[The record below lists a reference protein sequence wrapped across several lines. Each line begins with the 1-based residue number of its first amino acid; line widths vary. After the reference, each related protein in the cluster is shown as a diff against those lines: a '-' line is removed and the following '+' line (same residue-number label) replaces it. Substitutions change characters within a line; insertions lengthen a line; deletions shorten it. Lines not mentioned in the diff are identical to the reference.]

1 MDFSKP
7 KEWFNQVKGFLK
19 EVKIEGRN
27 VSWPSRPQ
35 LTAATIVVIVVVM
48 IVASFLGLV
57 DYIFAFLFR
66 LIGR

>member
-1 MDFSKP
+1 MDLSKP
-7 KEWFNQVKGFLK
+7 KEWFNQVRRFLN

-35 LTAATIVVIVVVM
+35 LTAATIMVIVAVM
-48 IVASFLGLV
+48 AVALFLGLV
-57 DYIFAFLFR
+57 DYIFVFLFR